1 MSTLPRPA
9 TLPSLPNPVQRTLE
23 RMGLPAADF
32 AGLAGPLGVTPKDT
46 IYAQGTLKLHHF
58 RPQADSVYRVPVLIV
73 TSLVNQPYILD
84 LVPGQSMVEFL
95 LKQGYDVYM
104 IEWGRPRK
112 EHQHLTLED
121 HVLDRLPACVQQV
134 LQHSGERELSIIG
147 YCVGGLLAVL
157 WAALSAGAQPPA
169 GAGAKTAKTSR
180 GPSRTSPL
188 KNLVCMAT
196 PVNSDGLESLKAWMG
211 ESFDEEALIA
221 QHGNVPAEWVQ
232 NALRALRPFGKVA
245 GALNLLN
252 QADKPEVVRSN
263 LRMGKWETDNIPFP
277 GGVFRQM
284 VNDFLRGN
292 KLVSGEWSIGGQRV
306 DLSAIRVPF
315 LHLLAQEDHI
325 TPYASSRDLV
335 QRVGSADKQELI
347 LKGGHVGL
355 VAGRGAELRMW
366 PALDA
371 WLAPRSV

>member
-1 MSTLPRPA
+1 MVTPSSARPA
-9 TLPSLPNPVQRTLE
+9 VLPSLPNPVQRTLE
-23 RMGLPAADF
+23 RMGLPGTDF
-32 AGLAGPLGVTPKDT
+32 ADLTGPLGATPKDT

-58 RPQADSVYRVPVLIV
+58 RPLSDSVYRVPVLIV

-95 LKQGYDVYM
+95 LKQGFDVYM

-112 EHQHLTLED
+112 AHQHLTLED

-134 LQHSGERELSIIG
+134 LQHSGERELSVIG
-147 YCVGGLLAVL
+147 YCVGGLLSVL
-157 WAALSAGAQPPA
+157 WAALSAGAKGSQP
-169 GAGAKTAKTSR
+169 K
-180 GPSRTSPL
+180 SPL

-211 ESFDEEALIA
+211 EDFDEEALLA
-221 QHGNVPAEWVQ
+221 EHGNVPAEWVQ

-245 GALNLLN
+245 GAMNLLN
-252 QADKPEVVRSN
+252 HADKQEVVRSN
-263 LRMGKWETDNIPFP
+263 LRMGKWESDNIPFP

-292 KLVSGEWSIGGQRV
+292 RLMQGDWQIGGQNV
-306 DLSAIRVPF
+306 QLSAIRAPF
-315 LHLLAQEDHI
+315 LHLLAQDDHI

-335 QRVGSADKQELI
+335 QKVGSTDRQELI

-355 VAGRGAELRMW
+355 VAGRGAEMRMW

>member
-1 MSTLPRPA
+1 MQA
-9 TLPSLPNPVQRTLE
+9 TARAAALTRLPNPVQRTLE
-23 RMGLPAADF
+23 RMGLPAAD
-32 AGLAGPLGVTPKDT
+32 LADLTGPLGATPRDT

-58 RPQADSVYRVPVLIV
+58 RPQCDSVYRVPVLIV

-84 LVPGQSMVEFL
+84 LVPGQSMVEHL
-95 LKQGYDVYM
+95 LKQGFDVYM

-121 HVLDRLPACVQQV
+121 HVLDRLPACVEQV
-134 LQHSGERELSIIG
+134 LKHSGERELSIIG
-147 YCVGGLLAVL
+147 YCVGGLLSVL
-157 WAALSAGAQPPA
+157 WAALAGA
-169 GAGAKTAKTSR
+169 
-180 GPSRTSPL
+180 PL

-211 ESFDEEALIA
+211 EDFDEEALLA

-232 NALRALRPFGKVA
+232 NALRALRPFGKVS
-245 GALNLLN
+245 GAMNLLN
-252 QADKPEVVRSN
+252 QADKEDVVRSN

-284 VNDFLRGN
+284 VNDFLRSNRLMNGTW
-292 KLVSGEWSIGGQRV
+292 KIGGRRV
-306 DLSAIRVPF
+306 DLSAIKVPF
-315 LHLLAQEDHI
+315 LHLLAQDDHI

-335 QRVGSADKQELI
+335 QRVGSPDRQELI

-366 PALDA
+366 PALND

>member
-1 MSTLPRPA
+1 MATLARPA
-9 TLPSLPNPVQRTLE
+9 ALTSLPKPVQRALE

-32 AGLAGPLGVTPKDT
+32 AGLTGPLGATPKDT
-46 IYAQGTLKLHHF
+46 IHAQGTLKLHHF
-58 RPQADSVYRVPVLIV
+58 RPLCDSVYRVPVLIV

-95 LKQGYDVYM
+95 LRQGFDVYM

-121 HVLDRLPACVQQV
+121 HVLERLPACVDQV
-134 LQHSGERELSIIG
+134 LRHSGQKELSMLA

-157 WAALSAGAQPPA
+157 WASLEAG
-169 GAGAKTAKTSR
+169 GKR
-180 GPSRTSPL
+180 SPL

-211 ESFDEEALIA
+211 QEFDEEALLA
-221 QHGNVPAEWVQ
+221 AHGNVPADWVQ

-245 GALNLLN
+245 GAMNLLN
-252 QADKPEVVRSN
+252 QADREDVVRSN
-263 LRMGKWETDNIPFP
+263 LRMGKWESDNIPFP

-284 VNDFLRGN
+284 VRDFLRGN
-292 KLVSGEWSIGGQRV
+292 ALMRGGWELGGQRA
-306 DLSAIRVPF
+306 DLGAIRVPF
-315 LHLLAQEDHI
+315 LHLLAQDDHI

-335 QRVGSADKQELI
+335 QRVGSSDKQELI

>member
-1 MSTLPRPA
+1 MSADSA
-9 TLPSLPNPVQRTLE
+9 TARAAALPSLPNPVQRTLQ

-46 IYAQGTLKLHHF
+46 IHAQGTLKLHHF

-95 LKQGYDVYM
+95 LRQGFDVYM
-104 IEWGRPRK
+104 IEWGRPRR

-121 HVLDRLPACVQQV
+121 HVLDRLPTCVDEV
-134 LQHSGERELSIIG
+134 LRHSGQRELSIIG

-157 WAALSAGAQPPA
+157 WAALRGQATAGKA
-169 GAGAKTAKTSR
+169 GKAGKAGGA
-180 GPSRTSPL
+180 SPL

-211 ESFDEEALIA
+211 EDFDEEALLA

-232 NALRALRPFGKVA
+232 NALRALRPMGKVA
-245 GALNLLN
+245 GAMNLLN
-252 QADKPEVVRSN
+252 QADKQEVVRSN

-292 KLVSGEWSIGGQRV
+292 RLMQGSWTLGGESV
-306 DLSAIRVPF
+306 DLGRIRAPF

-335 QRVGSADKQELI
+335 QRVGSPDRQELI

-366 PALDA
+366 PALND

>member
-1 MSTLPRPA
+1 MTSSTARLA
-9 TLPSLPNPVQRTLE
+9 ALSSLPNPVQRTLE
-23 RMGLPAADF
+23 RMGLPGTDF
-32 AGLAGPLGVTPKDT
+32 ADLTGPLGATPKDT
-46 IYAQGTLKLHHF
+46 LYAQGTLKLHHF
-58 RPQADSVYRVPVLIV
+58 RPQCESVYRVPVLIV

-95 LKQGYDVYM
+95 LRQGFDVYM

-112 EHQHLTLED
+112 AHQHLTLED
-121 HVLDRLPACVQQV
+121 HVLNRLPACVQQV

-147 YCVGGLLAVL
+147 YCVGGLLSVL
-157 WAALSAGAQPPA
+157 WAALSAGAK
-169 GAGAKTAKTSR
+169 GSKTR
-180 GPSRTSPL
+180 SPL
-188 KNLVCMAT
+188 TNLVCMAT

-211 ESFDEEALIA
+211 EDFDEEALLA
-221 QHGNVPAEWVQ
+221 EHGNVPAEWVQ

-245 GALNLLN
+245 GAMNLLN
-252 QADKPEVVRSN
+252 NADRQEVVRSN
-263 LRMGKWETDNIPFP
+263 LRMGKWESDNIPFP

-292 KLVSGEWSIGGQRV
+292 RLMQGNWQIGGQTV
-306 DLSAIRVPF
+306 DLGAIRVPF
-315 LHLLAQEDHI
+315 LHLLAQDDHI

-335 QRVGSADKQELI
+335 QRVGSTDRQELI

-355 VAGRGAELRMW
+355 VAGRGAEMRMW

>member
-1 MSTLPRPA
+1 MSRSSDRPA
-9 TLPSLPNPVQRTLE
+9 ALPSLPNPVQRTLE
-23 RMGLPAADF
+23 RMGLPGTDF
-32 AGLAGPLGVTPKDT
+32 AGLTGPLGATPKDT
-46 IYAQGTLKLHHF
+46 IHAQGTLKLHHF
-58 RPQADSVYRVPVLIV
+58 RPLCDNVYRVPVLIV

-95 LKQGYDVYM
+95 LRQGFDVYM

-112 EHQHLTLED
+112 AHQHLTLED

-147 YCVGGLLAVL
+147 YCIGGLLSAL
-157 WAALSAGAQPPA
+157 WAALSAPPKGDKA
-169 GAGAKTAKTSR
+169 SAT
-180 GPSRTSPL
+180 L

-211 ESFDEEALIA
+211 EDFDEEALLA
-221 QHGNVPAEWVQ
+221 EHGNVPAEWVQ

-245 GALNLLN
+245 GAMNLLN
-252 QADKPEVVRSN
+252 QADREDVVRSN
-263 LRMGKWETDNIPFP
+263 LRMGKWESDNIPFP

-284 VNDFLRGN
+284 VRDFLRGN
-292 KLVSGEWSIGGQRV
+292 RLMQGDWQIGGKTV
-306 DLSAIRVPF
+306 DLGAIRVPF
-315 LHLLAQEDHI
+315 LHLLAQDDHI

-335 QRVGSADKQELI
+335 QRVGSKDRQELI

-355 VAGRGAELRMW
+355 VAGRGAEMRMW

>member
-157 WAALSAGAQPPA
+157 WAALSAVAQPPA

-180 GPSRTSPL
+180 TPSRTSPL

-245 GALNLLN
+245 GAMNLLN
-252 QADKPEVVRSN
+252 QADKEEVVRSN

-292 KLVSGEWSIGGQRV
+292 RLVRGDWAIGGRTV
-306 DLSAIRVPF
+306 SLADVTVPL
-315 LHLLAQEDHI
+315 LHLLAQDDHI

-335 QRVGSADKQELI
+335 ARAGSRDKQEI
-347 LKGGHVGL
+347 VVKGGHVGL
-355 VAGRGAELRMW
+355 VAGRGAQTRMW

-371 WLAPRSV
+371 WLAPRST

>member
-1 MSTLPRPA
+1 MMHPAARPA
-9 TLPSLPNPVQRTLE
+9 ALSALPNPVQRTLE
-23 RMGLPAADF
+23 RMGLPGTDF
-32 AGLAGPLGVTPKDT
+32 AELTGPLGATPKDT

-58 RPQADSVYRVPVLIV
+58 RPMCQSVYRVPVLIV

-112 EHQHLTLED
+112 AHQHLTLED

-134 LQHSGERELSIIG
+134 QAHSGERELSIIG

-157 WAALSAGAQPPA
+157 WAALSASGKGGKA
-169 GAGAKTAKTSR
+169 
-180 GPSRTSPL
+180 TSPL

-196 PVNSDGLESLKAWMG
+196 PVNSDGLASLKAWMG
-211 ESFDEEALIA
+211 EDFDEEALLA
-221 QHGNVPAEWVQ
+221 EHGNVPAEWVQ

-245 GALNLLN
+245 GAMNLLN
-252 QADKPEVVRSN
+252 QAAKQEVVRSN
-263 LRMGKWETDNIPFP
+263 LRMGKWESDNIPFP

-292 KLVSGEWSIGGQRV
+292 RLVKGDWQIGGQTV
-306 DLSAIRVPF
+306 DLGRIRVPF

-335 QRVGSADKQELI
+335 QAVGSADKQELT

-355 VAGRGAELRMW
+355 VAGRGAEMRMW

>member
-1 MSTLPRPA
+1 MSRTTARPA
-9 TLPSLPNPVQRTLE
+9 VLSSLPNPVQRTLE
-23 RMGLPAADF
+23 RMGLPSAD
-32 AGLAGPLGVTPKDT
+32 LASLTGPLGATPKDT

-58 RPQADSVYRVPVLIV
+58 RPLSESVYRVPVLIV

-95 LKQGYDVYM
+95 LKQGFDVYM

-134 LQHSGERELSIIG
+134 QQHSGERELSIIG
-147 YCVGGLLAVL
+147 YCVGGLLSVL
-157 WAALSAGAQPPA
+157 WAALNGSPK
-169 GAGAKTAKTSR
+169 GAKPK
-180 GPSRTSPL
+180 SPL

-211 ESFDEEALIA
+211 EDFDEEALLA
-221 QHGNVPAEWVQ
+221 EHGNVPAEWVQ

-245 GALNLLN
+245 GAMNLLN
-252 QADKPEVVRSN
+252 QADKQEVVRSN
-263 LRMGKWETDNIPFP
+263 LRMGKWESDNIPFP

-284 VNDFLRGN
+284 VTDFLRGN
-292 KLVSGEWSIGGQRV
+292 RLMQGDWQIGGHTV
-306 DLSAIRVPF
+306 DLGAIRAPF

-335 QRVGSADKQELI
+335 KRVGSTDRQELI

-355 VAGRGAELRMW
+355 VAGRGAEMRMW

-371 WLAPRSV
+371 WLAPRSI

>member
-1 MSTLPRPA
+1 MAASARVA
-9 TLPSLPNPVQRTLE
+9 ALPSLPNPVQRTLE

-32 AGLAGPLGVTPKDT
+32 AGLTGPLGATPKDT

-58 RPQADSVYRVPVLIV
+58 RPQCDSVYRVPVLIV

-95 LKQGYDVYM
+95 LKQGFDVYM

-121 HVLDRLPACVQQV
+121 HVLDRLPACVEQV
-134 LQHSGERELSIIG
+134 LQRSGEKQLSMIG

-157 WAALSAGAQPPA
+157 WAALCAQ
-169 GAGAKTAKTSR
+169 GTR
-180 GPSRTSPL
+180 SPL

-196 PVNSDGLESLKAWMG
+196 PVNSDGLDSLKAWMG
-211 ESFDEEALIA
+211 HDFDENALLA

-232 NALRALRPFGKVA
+232 NALRALRPLGKVA
-245 GALNLLN
+245 GAMNLLN
-252 QADKPEVVRSN
+252 QADRQEVVRSN
-263 LRMGKWETDNIPFP
+263 LRMGKWESDNIPFP

-292 KLVSGEWSIGGQRV
+292 RLMAGDWEIGARRA
-306 DLSAIRVPF
+306 DLAGITVPF
-315 LHLLAQEDHI
+315 LHLLAQDDHI
-325 TPYASSRDLV
+325 TPYGSSRDLV
-335 QRVGSADKQELI
+335 QRVGSRDKQELI
-347 LKGGHVGL
+347 VKGGHVGL
-355 VAGRGAELRMW
+355 VAGRGAEMRMW